1 MKNCF
6 YSFLI
11 LFMLTIACAPNAHAQ
26 NITADAKL
34 DQTTIR
40 IGEQTNLRLIVHQ
53 SKTDKVNFPKLA
65 DTIIGKVQIVSNRM
79 DTVVDK
85 SDPKQVT
92 VSQVYTIT
100 SFDQG
105 TYNIP
110 SFNVGSGTGVLT
122 TPPLTLM
129 VQTVQVDTTK
139 AIYDI
144 KQPMAVSYTFIDW
157 IKDHWVWI
165 LLAIVIIGSAIGA
178 FLYFK
183 KRPKAEKPVVEV
195 KPAIPPHIL
204 ALNKLQQLRD
214 KKLWQNDAVKD
225 YYIELSDILR
235 EYLEQRYVI
244 KTHEKTTDEIFASLR
259 YMEIA
264 NDEREKLRQVLV
276 LSDLVKFAKER
287 PLPVDNELTMEQ
299 AVAFVNQ
306 TQQTYTPVQPTEG
319 GSQRV

>member
-1 MKNCF
+1 MKNGF

-11 LFMLTIACAPNAHAQ
+11 LFVLTTACVFGAYAQ

-65 DTIIGKVQIVSNRM
+65 DTIISKVQIVSSRM
-79 DTVVDK
+79 DTVADK
-85 SDPKQVT
+85 DDPKQVI

-110 SFNVGSGTGVLT
+110 SYPIGSATGSLT
-122 TPPLTLM
+122 TPPVTLM

-144 KQPMAVSYTFIDW
+144 KQPMAVSYTVWDW
-157 IKDHWVWI
+157 IKDHWIWI
-165 LLAIVIIGSAIGA
+165 VLAIVVIGGAIGA

-183 KRPKAEKPVVEV
+183 NKPKVEKPVVDV
-195 KPAIPPHIL
+195 KPDIPAHIL

-214 KKLWQNDAVKD
+214 KKLWQSDAVKD

-235 EYLEQRYVI
+235 EYLERRYVV
-244 KTHEKTTDEIFASLR
+244 KTHEKTTDEIFAALR
-259 YMEIA
+259 YMDIA

-276 LSDLVKFAKER
+276 LSDLVKFAKEK
-287 PLPVDNELTMEQ
+287 PLPEDNEQSMNNALGFIMLTKQEPQ
-299 AVAFVNQ
+299 APAAAKEDI
-306 TQQTYTPVQPTEG
+306 PE
-319 GSQRV
+319 

>member
-1 MKNCF
+1 MKNVF

-11 LFMLTIACAPNAHAQ
+11 LFVLTIACVFNAHAQ

-53 SKTDKVNFPKLA
+53 AKTDKVNFPKLA
-65 DTIIGKVQIVSNRM
+65 DTIVGKVQIVSSRV
-79 DTVVDK
+79 DTLADK
-85 SDPKQVT
+85 DNAQQII

-110 SFNVGSGTGVLT
+110 SYPIGAATGGLT

-139 AIYDI
+139 SIYDI
-144 KQPMAVSYTFIDW
+144 KQPMAVSYTFLDW

-165 LLAIVIIGSAIGA
+165 ALALIVIGGAIGA
-178 FLYFK
+178 YIYFK
-183 KRPKAEKPVVEV
+183 KRPKIEKPVVEF
-195 KPAIPPHIL
+195 KPDIPAHIL

-214 KKLWQNDAVKD
+214 KKLWQNDGVKD
-225 YYIELSDILR
+225 YYTELTDILR

-259 YMEIA
+259 YMDIA
-264 NDEREKLRQVLV
+264 NDSREKLRQVLV
-276 LSDLVKFAKER
+276 LSDLVKFAKEK
-287 PLPVDNELTMEQ
+287 PLPVDNELSMEQ

-306 TQQTYTPVQPTEG
+306 TQQNYTPAQPAEG